1 MKLIYHNKNN
11 PSQTSPFDVALQQLS
26 TNADPLYIA
35 SPYIGLNY
43 LNRILDTALD
53 WYLLSDVEAWLSSNN
68 RKQRAKCWQF
78 ILENIDHIKHVPDLH
93 AKVAIGN
100 GLLFLGS
107 ANFTLKGM
115 LGRDELSILVDDPDQ
130 VSESLEWFHS
140 LWDSASTPVI
150 DEGDELVK
158 ALDEAQWTAP
168 KSRVRLS
175 SSYLKV
181 KAVLSGSKRPE
192 GFDIASS
199 FAKSGIDESHKL
211 LPLEEAYKKISDEWF
226 IGERT
231 FTFKELLDAVSEF
244 NLSLSIRD
252 LWQLVINETVNHWLG
267 GLAIDGFDR
276 YLYEDGQFR
285 KWDVANLDL
294 IKQLDTV
301 LSFAIEHIDLY
312 PNASYMPPDEEWLKV
327 GIPTHHILILSELLI
342 EAGLLIEIDDPGDLE
357 KYSIDVD
364 FEWPKRWNKFT
375 KAHQLFSNKSS
386 SVVKNQLVS
395 QDEEFEDEFSE
406 RPMLSDYLAVEKE
419 AILAIK
425 SSKAKGGG
433 ALKISDAV
441 LEMVDGSFRP
451 GSPKLSTMV
460 KELKSSAAKQGINS
474 TQLIELRENALNS
487 VFKYYESK
495 NYKIGKHDLKFMRQ
509 EYLEKHSSNLIINS
523 VLNRGSGMFM
533 KSSGGSTVLNP
544 NWDGEA
550 NLYLYPKA
558 FELWTSLLNKTK

>member
-68 RKQRAKCWQF
+68 RRQRAKCWQF
-78 ILENIDHIKHVPDLH
+78 ILENIDRIKHVPDLH

-181 KAVLSGSKRPE
+181 KAVLSGSKRPD

-267 GLAIDGFDR
+267 GLAIDGYDR
-276 YLYEDGQFR
+276 YVYEDGKFR

-294 IKQLDTV
+294 IKQLDNV
-301 LSFAIEHIDLY
+301 LSFAIENIEYD
-312 PNASYMPPDEEWLKV
+312 PRSSYLPLEEDWLKA
-327 GIPTHHILILSELLI
+327 GFATHHILMYSEMLI
-342 EAGLLIEIDDPGDLE
+342 DAGLLIEVDEPGDLE
-357 KYSIDVD
+357 KYSVD
-364 FEWPKRWNKFT
+364 IAFEWPHRWNKFI
-375 KAHQLFSNKSS
+375 KAHKAFTKKISLSANNEQQEDDDEDEIFVSEKSKLSYNSPAVKKSKNVEINKTNKS
-386 SVVKNQLVS
+386 NN
-395 QDEEFEDEFSE
+395 
-406 RPMLSDYLAVEKE
+406 
-419 AILAIK
+419 
-425 SSKAKGGG
+425 G
-433 ALKISDAV
+433 
-441 LEMVDGSFRP
+441 
-451 GSPKLSTMV
+451 GSPHYTTMV
-460 KELKSSAAKQGINS
+460 RELNGAVIKYGLSKS
-474 TQLIELRENALNS
+474 QLIELRENALIS

-495 NYKIGKHDLKFMRQ
+495 NYRIDKSDLKLMRQ
-509 EYLEKHSSNLIINS
+509 EYLIKHSSNMIINS
-523 VLNRGSGMFM
+523 VINRSSGMFM
-533 KSSGGSTVLNP
+533 ISPDGSTVLNP